1 MRRGQLREYFT
12 GAATKR
18 LSAVDADRFRSNQHE
33 IGTTKNMRRQFLGEP
48 VREKFETTYVWLD
61 EGQEAFRAEGFATH
75 YDVRAQKEDRSTDG
89 LTDNQATLGW
99 HPKPLYLVLLHV
111 MLGPI
116 VRPNMLKNVY
126 LAIGEFSSLS
136 VLRPVVDTSI
146 VETSCKSL
154 TAISQTRL
162 LYNGCC

>member
-1 MRRGQLREYFT
+1 MIL
-12 GAATKR
+12 
-18 LSAVDADRFRSNQHE
+18 LHADRQ
-33 IGTTKNMRRQFLGEP
+33 TDRQTDGHTDG
-48 VREKFETTYVWLD
+48 KTD
-61 EGQEAFRAEGFATH
+61 
-75 YDVRAQKEDRSTDG
+75 AQKEDRSTDG

-99 HPKPLYLVLLHV
+99 HPKQLYLVVLHV
-111 MLGPI
+111 MLGPS

-126 LAIGEFSSLS
+126 LAIGEFSPLS
-136 VLRPVVDTSI
+136 VLRPVVATSI